1 MRDTESRY
9 WEHMTPACM
18 TEESDAENAEKIVTH
33 QLLWR
38 SECELMHERESVC
51 MCVLSEWREREIERE
66 KGEGREGERDREK
79 EREIMRKGGRERER
93 ETERKRDAETERKRR
108 GGERDDLLQVYVPF
122 FLLSHEPVHPKVGQ
136 SLREGQKAWHRVH
149 REA

>member
-38 SECELMHERESVC
+38 SECEFMHQRECVRVFFRNGEEERV
-51 MCVLSEWREREIERE
+51 RE
-66 KGEGREGERDREK
+66 KR
-79 EREIMRKGGRERER
+79 RKGWEGGRER
-93 ETERKRDAETERKRR
+93 ETERKKGRKRY
-108 GGERDDLLQVYVPF
+108 DLLHTI
-122 FLLSHEPVHPKVGQ
+122 LSSQ
-136 SLREGQKAWHRVH
+136 S
-149 REA
+149 